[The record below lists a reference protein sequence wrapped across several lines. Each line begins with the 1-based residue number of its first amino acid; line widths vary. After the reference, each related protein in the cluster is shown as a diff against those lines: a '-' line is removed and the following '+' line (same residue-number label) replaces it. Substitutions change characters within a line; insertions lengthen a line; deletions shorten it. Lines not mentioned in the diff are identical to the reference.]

1 MSPPSEV
8 SSGASPDGATVE
20 VIRHYLNS
28 TAEQMRRT
36 LVRTAFNPVIYEVLD
51 FGISMYDRDR
61 RLISE
66 SSGILFFLGANDY
79 AIHQGVEKVGVE
91 NLHPGDVVI
100 LNYPYWSG
108 AHSADA
114 MMFAPVF
121 CEGSDLPD
129 AYLAVRAHWMDLG
142 AKDPGYVLD
151 STSMHQEGLILPGVK
166 LIRGG
171 VVDQQMMDIL
181 RYNSRLP
188 VNIMGDFHAQVAAL
202 RVGERRLHQIWE
214 KFGLDRV
221 DRAIDL
227 IIGHGA
233 ETAGEAVAAMPDGQW
248 SAHDWLDDDGISHDL
263 IRMAVTVTIEG
274 DRFLVDFG
282 DSDEGV
288 PGPVNMP
295 FGCTLSLAKNVFK
308 SLTTPKTPANHG
320 HYQPLTVTCPPGNL
334 FHAVYPSAT
343 YTLWTG
349 MAGFELIHK
358 ALAQGMAGIHASS
371 GSDLPGFMAV
381 GTHPHTGEMY
391 LVSNNEGLG
400 WGATPDHDGAHALQH
415 PSTTAVRNTSLEVL
429 EHRSPVFH
437 ERLELRRDSGGA
449 GRWRG
454 GLGVCR
460 EVRFLGAGEVL
471 SMKKK
476 TKTRPWGLRGGHE
489 PETNAMIVWPD
500 TDRAHRARMERFTM
514 APGDRFRNLSAGG
527 GGWGNPLD
535 RPIELVREDVLDEYV
550 SLAQAEAVYGV
561 RLAEDGTATPTGAR
575 SQLQNPTDLTA
586 DPPPDAFTGQG

>member
-1 MSPPSEV
+1 MKTGP
-8 SSGASPDGATVE
+8 ALDGATVE

-79 AIHQGVEKVGVE
+79 AIHKGVEKVGVE

-108 AHSADA
+108 AHAADA

-121 CEGSDLPD
+121 FEGSDLPD

-151 STSMHQEGLILPGVK
+151 STSMHQEGLILPAVK
-166 LIRGG
+166 LVRRGE
-171 VVDQQMMDIL
+171 VDSQMMDIL

-188 VNIMGDFHAQVAAL
+188 VNITGDFHAQIAAL

-214 KFGLDRV
+214 KFGLATV
-221 DRAIDL
+221 DQAIDM
-227 IIGHGA
+227 IISHGA
-233 ETAGEAVAAMPDGQW
+233 VTAAEAVRSMPDGEW
-248 SAHDWLDDDGISHDL
+248 SAYDWLDDDGISHDL
-263 IRMAVTVTIEG
+263 IRMAVTVTISEE
-274 DRFLVDFG
+274 RFTVDFA
-282 DSDEGV
+282 DSDGAV

-308 SLTTPKTPANHG
+308 SLTTPDTPANHG
-320 HYQPLTVTCPPGNL
+320 HYQPLDVVCPPGNL

-349 MAGFELIHK
+349 MAGFELINK
-358 ALAQGMAGIHASS
+358 ALAKGMDGIHASS

-381 GTHPHTGEMY
+381 GAHPHTGEMY

-400 WGATPDHDGAHALQH
+400 WGATPSHDGANALQH
-415 PSTTAVRNTSLEVL
+415 PSTTAVRNTSIEVL
-429 EHRSPVFH
+429 EHQSPLFH

-454 GLGVCR
+454 GLGVSR
-460 EVRFLGAGEVL
+460 QVKFLAPGEVL

-476 TKTRPWGLRGGHE
+476 TKTKPWGLRGGHE
-489 PETNAMIVWPD
+489 PETNAMVVWPG
-500 TDRAHRARMERFTM
+500 TNRERRARMERFSM
-514 APGDRFRNLSAGG
+514 NAGESFHNLSAGG
-527 GGWGNPLD
+527 GGWGDPLD
-535 RPIELVREDVLDEYV
+535 RPIESVRDDVLDEYV
-550 SLAQAEAVYGV
+550 SAEQADRVFGV
-561 RLAEDGTATPTGAR
+561 RVAADGIPTPTTAR
-575 SQLQNPTDLTA
+575 LDRAAPRPS
-586 DPPPDAFTGQG
+586 

>member
-1 MSPPSEV
+1 MNTGPTL
-8 SSGASPDGATVE
+8 DGATVE

-51 FGISMYDRDR
+51 FGISMYDRNR

-66 SSGILFFLGANDY
+66 SSGILFFLGANDF
-79 AIHQGVEKVGVE
+79 AIHRGVEKVGVE

-108 AHSADA
+108 AHAADA

-121 CEGSDLPD
+121 CEGSELPD

-151 STSMHQEGLILPGVK
+151 STSIHQEGLILPGIK
-166 LIRGG
+166 LINRGE
-171 VVDQQMMDIL
+171 VDPQMMAIL

-188 VNIMGDFHAQVAAL
+188 VNIMGDFNAQIAAM

-214 KFGLDRV
+214 KFGLANV
-221 DRAIDL
+221 DGAIDR
-227 IIGHGA
+227 IIEHGA
-233 ETAGEAVAAMPDGQW
+233 QTAAEAVRAMPDGQW
-248 SAHDWLDDDGISHDL
+248 SAYDWLDDDGISYDL

-274 DRFLVDFG
+274 EKFTVDFG
-282 DSDEGV
+282 DSDGAV

-308 SLTTPKTPANHG
+308 SLTTPNTPANHG
-320 HYQPLTVTCPPGNL
+320 HYQPLEVICPPGNL

-349 MAGFELIHK
+349 MAGFELINK
-358 ALAQGMAGIHASS
+358 ALAQGMDQIAACS

-381 GTHPHTGEMY
+381 GTHPDIGEMY
-391 LVSNNEGLG
+391 LVSNNEGIG
-400 WGATPDHDGAHALQH
+400 WGATPNYDGANALQH
-415 PSTTAVRNTSLEVL
+415 LSTTAVRNTSMEVL
-429 EHRSPVFH
+429 EHKSPIFH
-437 ERLELRRDSGGA
+437 ERLELRQDSGGA
-449 GRWRG
+449 GLWRG
-454 GLGVCR
+454 GLGICR
-460 EVRFLGAGEVL
+460 EVKFLATGEML

-476 TKTRPWGLRGGHE
+476 TKTKPWALRGGHE

-514 APGDRFRNLSAGG
+514 HPGDRFRNLSGGG
-527 GGWGNPLD
+527 GGWGDPLD
-535 RPIELVREDVLDEYV
+535 RPIELVQQDVVDGYV
-550 SLAQAEAVYGV
+550 SVEQAEKAYGV
-561 RLAEDGTATPTGAR
+561 KVDADGTANPTGAR
-575 SQLQNPTDLTA
+575 LDRPSS
-586 DPPPDAFTGQG
+586 

>member
-1 MSPPSEV
+1 MTNGP
-8 SSGASPDGATVE
+8 GLDGATVE

-51 FGISMYDRDR
+51 FGISMYDRDL

-79 AIHQGVEKVGVE
+79 AIHKGVEKVGVE

-108 AHSADA
+108 AHAADA

-121 CEGSDLPD
+121 YDGSEAPD

-166 LIRGG
+166 LVNRG
-171 VVDQQMMDIL
+171 VVDEQMMDIL

-188 VNIMGDFHAQVAAL
+188 VNIMGDFHAQIAAL

-214 KFGLDRV
+214 KFGLSQV
-221 DRAIDL
+221 DAAIGQ
-227 IIGHGA
+227 IIDHGA
-233 ETAGEAVAAMPDGQW
+233 QTAREAVAAMPDGQW
-248 SAHDWLDDDGISHDL
+248 SAIDWLDDDGISQDL

-274 DRFLVDFG
+274 ERFTVDFG
-282 DSDEGV
+282 ESDDGV

-295 FGCTLSLAKNVFK
+295 FGCTMSLAKNVFK
-308 SLTTPKTPANHG
+308 ALTTFDTPANHG
-320 HYQPLTVTCPPGNL
+320 HYQPLQVICPPGNL
-334 FHAVYPSAT
+334 FHAVYPAAT

-358 ALAQGMAGIHASS
+358 ALAQGMSEIHASS
-371 GSDLPGFMAV
+371 GADLPGFMAV
-381 GTHPHTGEMY
+381 GTHPHTGDMY

-400 WGATPDHDGAHALQH
+400 WGATPHHDGANAIQH
-415 PSTTAVRNTSLEVL
+415 PSTTSVRNTSIDVL
-429 EHRSPVFH
+429 EHKSPLFH
-437 ERLELRRDSGGA
+437 ERLELREDSGGA
-449 GRWRG
+449 GKWRG
-454 GLGVCR
+454 GLGICR
-460 EVRFLGAGEVL
+460 EVKFLATGEVL

-476 TKTRPWGLRGGHE
+476 TKTKPWALWGGHE
-489 PETNAMIVWPD
+489 PKTNAMVVWPD

-514 APGDRFRNLSAGG
+514 QPGERFRNLSAGG

-535 RPIELVREDVLDEYV
+535 RPMELVREDVLDEYL
-550 SLAQAEAVYGV
+550 SARQAEKVYGV
-561 RLAEDGTATPTGAR
+561 AVQPDGSANPVGERLGI
-575 SQLQNPTDLTA
+575 
-586 DPPPDAFTGQG
+586 PPC

>member
-1 MSPPSEV
+1 MNSAPTL
-8 SSGASPDGATVE
+8 DGATVE

-79 AIHQGVEKVGVE
+79 AIHKAVEKVGVE

-108 AHSADA
+108 AHAADA

-166 LIRGG
+166 LVRRGE
-171 VVDQQMMDIL
+171 VDPQMMAIL

-188 VNIMGDFHAQVAAL
+188 VNIMGDFNAQIAAL

-214 KFGLDRV
+214 KFGLATV
-221 DRAIDL
+221 DRAIEE
-227 IIGHGA
+227 IIEHGA
-233 ETAGEAVAAMPDGQW
+233 RTAREAVRAMPDGQW

-263 IRMAVTVTIEG
+263 IRMAVTVTVEG
-274 DRFLVDFG
+274 DRFKVDYG
-282 DSDEGV
+282 DSDGAV

-295 FGCTLSLAKNVFK
+295 LGCTLSLAKNVFK
-308 SLTTPKTPANHG
+308 SLTTPDTPANHG
-320 HYQPLTVTCPPGNL
+320 HYEPLEVICPPGNL
-334 FHAVYPSAT
+334 FHAVYPAAT

-349 MAGFELIHK
+349 MAGFELINK
-358 ALAQGMAGIHASS
+358 ALSQGVEGIAACS

-381 GTHPHTGEMY
+381 GTRPGTGEMF

-400 WGATPDHDGAHALQH
+400 WGATPYYDGAHALQH
-415 PSTTAVRNTSLEVL
+415 PSTTAVRNTSVEVM
-429 EHRSPVFH
+429 EHNSPLFH
-437 ERLELRRDSGGA
+437 QRLELRRDSGGA

-454 GLGVCR
+454 GLGVSR
-460 EVRFLGAGEVL
+460 QVKFLTGGEVL

-489 PETNAMIVWPD
+489 PETNAMIVWPE
-500 TDRAHRARMERFTM
+500 TDRAHRARMERFSM
-514 APGDRFRNLSAGG
+514 QPGDEFRNLSAGG
-527 GGWGNPLD
+527 GGWGDPVD
-535 RPIELVREDVLDEYV
+535 RPIELVREDVLDGYV
-550 SLAQAEAVYGV
+550 SSGQAERVYGV
-561 RLAEDGTATPTGAR
+561 RVDPEGNATPTGAR
-575 SQLQNPTDLTA
+575 LDRKPS
-586 DPPPDAFTGQG
+586 